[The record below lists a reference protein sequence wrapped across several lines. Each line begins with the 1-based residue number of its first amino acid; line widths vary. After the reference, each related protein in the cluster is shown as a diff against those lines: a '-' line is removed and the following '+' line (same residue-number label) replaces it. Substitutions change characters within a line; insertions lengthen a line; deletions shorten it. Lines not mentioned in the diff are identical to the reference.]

1 MISETFGLTVG
12 FLVLLALSGTFSGSE
27 TALFS
32 LDRLQLRRFDRSSS
46 RRERLVATVASR
58 PERLLAG
65 ILFGNTLVNVASS
78 SVMLAITRREDL
90 LLGQDPVVASVV
102 LATSILLVAGEILPK
117 GLAVHQPA
125 RTAAFLIPVLSP
137 LLRVMA
143 PVSRVLERSAS
154 HLLQAF
160 RVQGEAPSGDLER
173 RELQILFEDI
183 REGEEMTEDE
193 GEIAS
198 NIFEFFETR
207 AHEIMTPRVD
217 MVGLALDMTS
227 DDLTARVVAA
237 RHSRLPVYRGSLDH
251 IIGFINSKEF
261 LLDPAASMEAL
272 LHPVHF
278 VPERARLHRILA
290 EVQARRLSMVVVV
303 NEYGGTSGIITQ
315 EDLVEEVV
323 GEIFDEQER
332 DQAPE
337 LEQVGET
344 VWRAAGLLS
353 FEDLAEAVGIEL
365 PQGPAKTVAGHV
377 AHILGRI
384 PRIGDEVRDGFVT
397 YRVTQVRRHRAQRVL
412 VSVDREEQG
421 KMGC

>member
-12 FLVLLALSGTFSGSE
+12 FVVLLALSSTFSGSE

-32 LDRLQLRRFDRSSS
+32 LNRLQLRRFDRSAS

-90 LLGQDPVVASVV
+90 LLGQDPVIASVV

-117 GLAVHQPA
+117 GLAVHQPG

-143 PVSRVLERSAS
+143 PFSRILERSAAY
-154 HLLQAF
+154 LLRAVGV
-160 RVQGEAPSGDLER
+160 RSEAPSGDLER

-207 AHEIMTPRVD
+207 AYEIMTPRVD
-217 MVGLALDMTS
+217 MVGVALDMPA
-227 DDLTARVVAA
+227 DELAARVVAA
-237 RHSRLPVYRGSLDH
+237 RHSRLPVYRESLDH

-261 LLDPAASMEAL
+261 LLDPGASMEAL

-303 NEYGGTSGIITQ
+303 NEYGGTSGIVTQ

-337 LEQVGET
+337 LERVGET
-344 VWRAAGLLS
+344 AWRVAGLLS

-365 PQGPAKTVAGHV
+365 PQGPANTVAGHV

-384 PRIGDEVRDGFVT
+384 PRIGDEVRDGLVT

-412 VSVDREEQG
+412 VTVDREGQG
-421 KMGC
+421 NAGC